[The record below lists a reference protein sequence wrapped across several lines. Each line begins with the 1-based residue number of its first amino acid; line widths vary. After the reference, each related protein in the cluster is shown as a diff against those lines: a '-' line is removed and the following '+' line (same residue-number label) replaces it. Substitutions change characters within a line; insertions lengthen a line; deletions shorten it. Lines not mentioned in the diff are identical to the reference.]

1 MTKVVD
7 FFTPERRNYYSV
19 KRSERR
25 RQEQA
30 DQVIKEDALFIKYYG
45 MSAYLELFP
54 EAKDFSITWHRRVLQ
69 ELQRIDRHNLAS
81 ELSGQAMAYSASMD
95 KKSAR
100 KFKRI
105 IKDMLK

>member
-19 KRSERR
+19 KRAERR
-25 RQEQA
+25 RKEQS

-54 EAKDFSITWHRRVLQ
+54 EAKGFSITWHRRVLE
-69 ELQRIDRHNLAS
+69 ELQKMDRRNLAS
-81 ELSGQAMAYSASMD
+81 ELSGQALAYAATQD
-95 KKSAR
+95 KKAGR
-100 KFKRI
+100 KFKRV